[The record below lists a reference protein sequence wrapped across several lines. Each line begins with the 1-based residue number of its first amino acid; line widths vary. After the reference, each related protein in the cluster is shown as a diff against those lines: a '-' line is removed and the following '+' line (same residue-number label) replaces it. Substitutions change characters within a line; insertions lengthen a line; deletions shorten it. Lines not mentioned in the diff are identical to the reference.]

1 MSEPASEAPAPS
13 ERVRLRR
20 LAERG
25 RYDDETVRSIL
36 AEGVVAHVA
45 VSTEQ
50 GPLALPMAYGCSTDT
65 MYLHGAVGNA
75 VLGAATDRQLC
86 ATVTLLD
93 GLVLARTAFH
103 NSMNFRSVVVRGEGR
118 RVTDPGEHELAL
130 QLISDHVVP
139 TWSSGR
145 PASASEIRR
154 TLVLAL
160 PLAEASAKV
169 RAGDPVDEP
178 EDLDGPFWAGTVA
191 VRTTFGPPV
200 PAADLAPGIGIPQ
213 PVADRFS

>member
-1 MSEPASEAPAPS
+1 
-13 ERVRLRR
+13 LF
-20 LAERG
+20 
-25 RYDDETVRSIL
+25 
-36 AEGVVAHVA
+36 AHVA

-50 GPLALPMAYGCSTDT
+50 GPLALPMAYGCSADT

-75 VLGAATDRQLC
+75 VLGAATDAGLC

-103 NSMNFRSVVVRGEGR
+103 NSMNYRSVVVRGEGR
-118 RVTDPGEHELAL
+118 RVTDPAEHELAL

-145 PASASEIRR
+145 AASASEIRR

-160 PLAEASAKV
+160 PLDEASAKF

-191 VRTTFGPPV
+191 VSTTFGPPV
-200 PAADLAPGIGIPQ
+200 AAADLHPGIPTPQ
-213 PVADRFS
+213 PVLDRFA